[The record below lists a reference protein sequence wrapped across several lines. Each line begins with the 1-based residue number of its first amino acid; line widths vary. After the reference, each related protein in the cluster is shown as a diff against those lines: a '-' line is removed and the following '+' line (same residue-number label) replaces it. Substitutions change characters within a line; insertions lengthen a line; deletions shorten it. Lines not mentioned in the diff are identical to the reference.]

1 MKLKG
6 IQAQPWSTVYLQ
18 IDLKNATI
26 TFEDGTGTPNTL
38 DITIGEGNL
47 VWTEARNIEYVLDR
61 GLLDEVREGD
71 QIPVELT
78 IDILWEFLT
87 AVVSTAGIPSPEDF
101 LKKRGNASGF
111 ISSDADVCRPY
122 AIDIIVL
129 HDPPCGGIEKET
141 ITFSDFRYDSIPHDL
156 RAGTFVVSGS
166 CNITEPTV
174 VRSANPT

>member
-6 IQAQPWSTVYLQ
+6 VQAQPWSTVYLQ

-101 LKKRGNASGF
+101 FHTRLMLSCYMTHPVVELKRKPLLLVISGM
-111 ISSDADVCRPY
+111 
-122 AIDIIVL
+122 IVFL
-129 HDPPCGGIEKET
+129 M
-141 ITFSDFRYDSIPHDL
+141 
-156 RAGTFVVSGS
+156 TFVRVLS
-166 CNITEPTV
+166 
-174 VRSANPT
+174 